1 MLSINIKKPVKL
13 DPNLILLGSVS
24 ALVVLI
30 SLFTISSSFSV
41 NNSNN
46 ANAVS
51 ESKQISVNLNE
62 TINIS
67 SYPASIDLTN
77 CNPSTS
83 NLCTAN
89 ASITISSNYE
99 LGYSLYMN
107 ATNGSPTALTN
118 SSTSPSSTIPTI
130 NQAYSSANLPVNTW
144 GYTGGTNKSS
154 ETGGYDCTTNYCP
167 ILAYSSNDDSY
178 APNRLI
184 DSTDSATASR
194 TKTITFGAKVDTT
207 KPSGTYTTSVTFTA
221 VGTPSPSASTM
232 QDFNTSSCA
241 AMSIGDTT
249 TLTDSRDDNEYTIA
263 KLADNNCW
271 MTQNLALG
279 SSTAMNLTQADSN
292 VGSGGFTLP
301 ASVSEG
307 DWSGSYTDPEFFNYA
322 GNYPSQQATN
332 KYGNF
337 YNWPAATA
345 GTNPSSGDSQYDIC
359 PKNWRLPSASTSA
372 TTSEFYTMLNN
383 YISTGTWSST
393 YWTGVTTTNF
403 TNAPVSLVFS
413 GSYYETLSN
422 QGSRGWWFSSTAYG
436 SSLAFDLF
444 ANSDGLVSPSSDV
457 EKDSGLSIRC
467 LISGV

>member
-1 MLSINIKKPVKL
+1 MLSNNSKTKL
-13 DPNLILLGSVS
+13 MLTPKLGLMSRLTLNPIFLGSLS

-118 SSTSPSSTIPTI
+118 SSTSPSSTIPSVT
-130 NQAYSSANLPVNTW
+130 QAYSSANLPVNTW

-207 KPSGTYTTSVTFTA
+207 KPSGTYTTTVVFTA
-221 VGTPSPSASTM
+221 VGTPKPTPTM
-232 QDFNTSSCA
+232 QTFSSSDCA
-241 AMSIGDTT
+241 SATT
-249 TLTDSRDDNEYTIA
+249 DETFTLEDSRDGKEYTIA
-263 KLADNNCW
+263 KLQDGNCW

-279 SSTAMNLTQADSN
+279 SSTAMDLTQADSN
-292 VGSGGFTLP
+292 VGPGGFTLP
-301 ASVSEG
+301 ASVTEG
-307 DWSGSYTDPEFFNYA
+307 SWSGSVTTPEFFNYA

-345 GTNPSSGDSQYDIC
+345 GSGGSTSGVDAQYDIC
-359 PKNWRLPSASTSA
+359 PKNWRLPSVSTSA
-372 TTSEFYTMLNN
+372 TDSEFYKMLNP
-383 YISTGTWSST
+383 YITTGSWNGARWS
-393 YWTGVTTTNF
+393 GVTTTNF

-422 QGSRGWWFSSTAYG
+422 QGSRG
-436 SSLAFDLF
+436 
-444 ANSDGLVSPSSDV
+444 
-457 EKDSGLSIRC
+457 
-467 LISGV
+467 

>member
-1 MLSINIKKPVKL
+1 MFNRRSNKNSTHFRI
-13 DPNLILLGSVS
+13 D
-24 ALVVLI
+24 
-30 SLFTISSSFSV
+30 SLFVGSFAGLTLLIGAFVVCSTF
-41 NNSNN
+41 SIDST
-46 ANAVS
+46 NAVS

-118 SSTSPSSTIPTI
+118 SSTSPSSTIPSVT
-130 NQAYSSANLPVNTW
+130 QAYSSANLPVNTW

-413 GSYYETLSN
+413 GGYYEDLYG
-422 QGSRGWWFSSTAYG
+422 QGDFGDWWSSTAGDSYFAY
-436 SSLAFDLF
+436 SLY
-444 ANSDGLVSPSSDV
+444 ANSNGSVYPRSSDD
-457 EKDSGLSIRC
+457 KYGGNSIRC
-467 LISGV
+467 LIPGA

>member
-1 MLSINIKKPVKL
+1 MLSNNSKTKL
-13 DPNLILLGSVS
+13 MLTPKLGLMSRLTLNPIFLGSLS

-292 VGSGGFTLP
+292 VGSGGFILP

-307 DWSGSYTDPEFFNYA
+307 DWSGSYTDPEFFDYA
-322 GNYPSQQATN
+322 GNY
-332 KYGNF
+332 
-337 YNWPAATA
+337 
-345 GTNPSSGDSQYDIC
+345 DD
-359 PKNWRLPSASTSA
+359 
-372 TTSEFYTMLNN
+372 
-383 YISTGTWSST
+383 SST
-393 YWTGVTTTNF
+393 INVYGTLTIGSEALNVRKAWTLKSS
-403 TNAPVSLVFS
+403 NAL
-413 GSYYETLSN
+413 N
-422 QGSRGWWFSSTAYG
+422 QIGRAH
-436 SSLAFDLF
+436 
-444 ANSDGLVSPSSDV
+444 V
-457 EKDSGLSIRC
+457 
-467 LISGV
+467 